1 MFINK
6 KTFIVF
12 NIVLILLEIVLVY
25 FMIVSFLTKDMI
37 SPSEIKYNKYL
48 KVKISKVIDS

>member
-25 FMIVSFLTKDMI
+25 FMIISFLTKDMI